1 MDGKVTMKS
10 KWTILFYTIMVYCS
24 IYYKWFILAHPD
36 FFGVWHQRSNSKSTL

>member
-36 FFGVWHQRSNSKSTL
+36 FLVYDIKEAIQKAHW